1 MRDTS
6 AVLVL
11 LQRLN
16 VWGASRSATPSKILH
31 ILFNILHILS
41 NILHTLSNILHNSSN
56 ILHTLS
62 NILRTPSNILH
73 IPSNILYTS
82 SNILRNPSNFLQ
94 TPSNILC
101 KPYCG
106 LHSKGTGMPLPSAV
120 SCIPGISTQQSTCA
134 CVVKSSSEASKCF

>member
-41 NILHTLSNILHNSSN
+41 NILHTLSNILHNRSN

-62 NILRTPSNILH
+62 NILRTPSNIYISHLIFF
-73 IPSNILYTS
+73 IPPQIFFVTHLIFY
-82 SNILRNPSNFLQ
+82 
-94 TPSNILC
+94 
-101 KPYCG
+101 KPPPISYVNLTVDSTVRVLACPCPVQLVAFQG
-106 LHSKGTGMPLPSAV
+106 SAHSRAPVPV
-120 SCIPGISTQQSTCA
+120 W
-134 CVVKSSSEASKCF
+134 